1 MFGLAFAGWVGEAG
15 VVEEPARFDED
26 GVGVGLRH
34 GFGIACGVC
43 LVLFKCELSTVAPS
57 ERSS

>member
-15 VVEEPARFDED
+15 VVEDPARFDED

-34 GFGIACGVC
+34 DFGIACGVC
-43 LVLFKCELSTVAPS
+43 PLLFENELSSVS
-57 ERSS
+57 LERS